1 MFESLIG
8 RLPDNYYGS
17 SFDHPLFDVLLPRV
31 RRTEGKVL
39 ELLSY
44 TLTLTYLLWACFK
57 GVYWTTTIRFRSFLM
72 IFLRS
77 DSIGLV
83 ISLFTIQ

>member
-17 SFDHPLFDVLLPRV
+17 SFDHPLFDVLLLRV

-39 ELLSY
+39 ELLSC
-44 TLTLTYLLWACFK
+44 TLRLTYLLWACFLR
-57 GVYWTTTIRFRSFLM
+57 VYWTTIRFRSFLM

-83 ISLFTIQ
+83 INLFTMQ